1 MKTVCRYFFLIGAV
15 FIVTGCGYRNPNV
28 YSGPSKVIYLNEW
41 KNRTSQLGLDSQ
53 IYQSLTRWFQKTDA
67 ITTVRKKAGADLI
80 LAGEIISIDLPS
92 LSYAK
97 KSLTTQV
104 NVNLKVRYILKDISS
119 NKIVFE
125 MPSELW
131 TEPYLVSA
139 NVNTNRK
146 NEAIALE
153 TIIEDIS
160 KRIYRLTV
168 LELPKL

>member
-1 MKTVCRYFFLIGAV
+1 MV

-28 YSGPSKVIYLNEW
+28 YSGPSKIIYLNEW

-97 KSLTTQV
+97 NSLTTQV
-104 NVNLKVRYILKDISS
+104 KVKLKVRYILKDIPS

-125 MPSELW
+125 MPGELW
-131 TEPYLVSA
+131 TEPYLVST
-139 NVNTNRK
+139 NVNITRK